1 MKKDLS
7 SLFSLFG
14 ILLGLVAIDFL
25 IKFWVNS
32 NVFEPIVVWKNSI
45 GIDFFIQYVTNRGA
59 AWGMLA
65 SLYKPLLIVRVLVII
80 GLLAYLLNEAPPFKK
95 GLYLVLI
102 LAGAI
107 GNVLDSFLYGY
118 VIDMFHFVFWG
129 RSYGI
134 FNFAD
139 AMIFIGSLGL
149 IFMPKKLV
157 HAN

>member
-1 MKKDLS
+1 MLV
-7 SLFSLFG
+7 
-14 ILLGLVAIDFL
+14 GLIAIDGL

-32 NVFEPIVVWKNSI
+32 SIFEPIVVWKNVI
-45 GIDFFIQYVTNRGA
+45 GIDFFIQYVTNRGG

-65 SLYKPLLIVRVLVII
+65 SLYKPLLIVRILVII
-80 GLLAYLLNEAPPFKK
+80 GLLAYLWKKAPPFKK
-95 GLYLVLI
+95 SLFLVLI
-102 LAGAI
+102 LAGAL
-107 GNVLDSFLYGY
+107 GNVLDSFIYGH

-149 IFMPKKLV
+149 IFTPKKIVYENRDRL
-157 HAN
+157 

>member
-7 SLFSLFG
+7 NIVSLFG
-14 ILLGLVAIDFL
+14 IFISLVTIDFL

-32 NVFEPIVVWKNSI
+32 NVFEPIVVWKNFS
-45 GIDFFIQYVTNRGA
+45 GIDFFIQYVTNRGG

-65 SLYKPLLIVRVLVII
+65 PFHKPLLIARILVII
-80 GLLAYLLNEAPPFKK
+80 GLLFYLWTESLTFKK
-95 GLYLVLI
+95 SLFLVLI
-102 LAGAI
+102 LGGAF
-107 GNVLDSFLYGY
+107 GNVLDSFLYGH
-118 VIDMFHFVFWG
+118 VIDMFHFIFWG

-149 IFMPKKLV
+149 IFTPRKIV